1 MVDADLNARSRA
13 IPLRKIVL
21 AVARAIESWAPE
33 VREGAH
39 ARGCVLQ
46 CARSI
51 RCGALAQSL
60 EDLCDDDT
68 LSREVARLIAEESH
82 G

>member
-1 MVDADLNARSRA
+1 MADSDQAGRAREV
-13 IPLRKIVL
+13 PLREIVL

-51 RCGALAQSL
+51 RCGALAQSTG
-60 EDLCDDDT
+60 ELCDDDT
-68 LSREVARLIAEESH
+68 LGREVARLIAEESH
-82 G
+82 A